1 MRRICVLVA
10 GILSAAACLAVAAEG
25 NSPKPAAEL
34 PQIKGLP
41 NPFAFSGGSPVRS
54 KEDWQRRR
62 DEIKGLFQD
71 YEYGHLPPKPEKM
84 TITRGEIVVDKEAGT
99 ATQQLELN
107 LAHGDKTLVMHVRLV
122 LPQDAKGPVP
132 VIVQGGFFM
141 RGFGPSGKATPKAP
155 GSVPGKTPGKTP
167 GAKPFRFPNPFPK
180 RGYAVA
186 EFDMQDLAADNKDRA
201 RSVGVYQLFGDKID
215 CGALMAWAWGF
226 HRVIDA
232 LETVDRIDAKKV
244 VVTGHSRYGKAAL
257 VAGAFDERIAL
268 TVPSHSGCGGAAPYR
283 FIYGKNEQ
291 LQDAVRAFPHWF
303 RPDFKQFVGNVER
316 LPVDQHLLLALVAPR
331 ALLGTEGTQ
340 DIWINPQGA
349 QLTYVAAKKVY
360 EFLGAGDRISIRYRP
375 VAHVPSNEDLLD
387 FADHCFFNKPLSEEF
402 GKLPYP
408 EEKNG
413 FTWSAPQ

>member
-1 MRRICVLVA
+1 
-10 GILSAAACLAVAAEG
+10 
-25 NSPKPAAEL
+25 
-34 PQIKGLP
+34 
-41 NPFAFSGGSPVRS
+41 
-54 KEDWQRRR
+54 
-62 DEIKGLFQD
+62 
-71 YEYGHLPPKPEKM
+71 
-84 TITRGEIVVDKEAGT
+84 
-99 ATQQLELN
+99 
-107 LAHGDKTLVMHVRLV
+107 VRLV
-122 LPQDAKGPVP
+122 LPLDAKGPVP
-132 VIVQGGFFM
+132 VVVQGGFFM
-141 RGFGPSGKATPKAP
+141 RGPGPSGKAPAKAT
-155 GSVPGKTPGKTP
+155 GAGPGKTPDVASGKTP

-186 EFDMQDLAADNKDRA
+186 EFNMQEVAADNKDRPGT
-201 RSVGVYQLFGDKID
+201 VGVYQLFGDKID

-232 LETVDRIDAKKV
+232 VETMDRIDAKRV

-268 TVPSHSGCGGAAPYR
+268 TVPSHSGCAGAAPYR

-291 LQDAVRAFPHWF
+291 LHNAVGAFPHWF
-303 RPDFKQFVGNVER
+303 RPDFKRFVDNVER
-316 LPVDQHLLLALVAPR
+316 LPVDQHLLIALVAPR
-331 ALLGTEGTQ
+331 ALLGTEGAK

-375 VAHVPSNEDLLD
+375 VGHIPSNEDLLD
-387 FADHCFFNKPLSEEF
+387 FADHMFFQKPLSDDF

-413 FTWSAPQ
+413 FTWAAPK